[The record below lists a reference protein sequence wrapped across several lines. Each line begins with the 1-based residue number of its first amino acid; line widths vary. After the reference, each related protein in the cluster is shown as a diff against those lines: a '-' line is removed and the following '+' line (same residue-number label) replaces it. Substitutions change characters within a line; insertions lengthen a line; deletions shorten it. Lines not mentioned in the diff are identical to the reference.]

1 MCFLTPP
8 TVNPMSIGR
17 APTEKK
23 NDWQKKKNIKLISRW
38 TVRQMCT
45 NYPYISYSSPFYWI
59 YNLAGIFTVTSNRK
73 KQNNES
79 IFVLDID
86 VIV

>member
-1 MCFLTPP
+1 
-8 TVNPMSIGR
+8 MSIGR
-17 APTEKK
+17 APKEKK
-23 NDWQKKKNIKLISRW
+23 RLAKKKKKIKLISRW

-45 NYPYISYSSPFYWI
+45 NYPYISYSSLFYWI

>member
-1 MCFLTPP
+1 
-8 TVNPMSIGR
+8 MSIGR
-17 APTEKK
+17 APK
-23 NDWQKKKNIKLISRW
+23 QKKRLAKKKKIKLISRW

-45 NYPYISYSSPFYWI
+45 NYPYISYSSLFYWI

>member
-17 APTEKK
+17 APKEKK
-23 NDWQKKKNIKLISRW
+23 RLAKKKKIKLISRW

>member
-17 APTEKK
+17 APKEKK
-23 NDWQKKKNIKLISRW
+23 KRLAKEKKIKLISRW

-59 YNLAGIFTVTSNRK
+59 YNLAGIFTVTSNRE

-79 IFVLDID
+79 IFVSNID

>member
-17 APTEKK
+17 APKEKK
-23 NDWQKKKNIKLISRW
+23 NDWQKKKKIKLISRW

-73 KQNNES
+73 KTEQ
-79 IFVLDID
+79 
-86 VIV
+86 

>member
-1 MCFLTPP
+1 
-8 TVNPMSIGR
+8 MSIGR
-17 APTEKK
+17 APKEKK

-59 YNLAGIFTVTSNRK
+59 YNLAGIFTVTSNRE

-79 IFVLDID
+79 IFVSNID